1 MKLFSVALV
10 KGWKIETRLVW
21 TNTNILQF
29 QLGREDEKEKR
40 ETVIDY

>member
-10 KGWKIETRLVW
+10 KGWKIETSVDEHKY
-21 TNTNILQF
+21 F
-29 QLGREDEKEKR
+29 AVPMGREDEKEKR